1 MEGFINLG
9 LEKTLFPERGI
20 LGGNYTIE
28 VPSLRYPFPS
38 RYIILL
44 YRSPG
49 GGVPEAQDQS
59 LSPEQ
64 RGVPGLTGAAVTQE
78 AAAAQVAAR
87 GGGRLLRAVRRQPIR
102 RRGVS
107 GEGRREG
114 GWGPPG
120 FLRCPGS
127 AACSF
132 EPERGAPRG
141 SPGAPAGPGFPPLPR
156 PFGPA
161 PSCDQTRLRRRPA
174 SSSSGP
180 RLCPQRES
188 PGRSTPGVRGR
199 SGGAAPAG
207 TPDPGRAAVMLLR
220 LPPLRPGGQL
230 AVAGAGVGERSPLA
244 GTPPSPALGS
254 RGRRGAPGP
263 GAA

>member
-9 LEKTLFPERGI
+9 LEKPLFPERGI

-28 VPSLRYPFPS
+28 VPSLRYPFSS

-59 LSPEQ
+59 LNAEG
-64 RGVPGLTGAAVTQE
+64 RGVPGLAGAAVTQE

-132 EPERGAPRG
+132 EPERGAPWG
-141 SPGAPAGPGFPPLPR
+141 PPGAPAGPGFPPLPR

-161 PSCDQTRLRRRPA
+161 PSCDPDAAPTAPGLLLFGPPA
-174 SSSSGP
+174 LPAARVSRS
-180 RLCPQRES
+180 LYAWCPGAEW
-188 PGRSTPGVRGR
+188 G
-199 SGGAAPAG
+199 GGA
-207 TPDPGRAAVMLLR
+207 
-220 LPPLRPGGQL
+220 GG
-230 AVAGAGVGERSPLA
+230 GA
-244 GTPPSPALGS
+244 
-254 RGRRGAPGP
+254 
-263 GAA
+263 